1 MGARVAAWR
10 RRASV
15 AFIGVAAAFVV
26 MTASAGPAQAF
37 LGMRGKSAPE
47 ATPTRLTRMPEHIY
61 RQREELQE
69 FVSRSVFEGRWVS
82 VLWGLEVW
90 WAS

>member
-37 LGMRGKSAPE
+37 LGMGGKSAE
-47 ATPTRLTRMPEHIY
+47 ATPERLTRMPEHIY
-61 RQREELQE
+61 QQREELQE
-69 FVSRSVFEGRWVS
+69 FVSPPDFEGRWIC
-82 VLWGLEVW
+82 GTMGP
-90 WAS
+90 